1 MKGAL
6 LTSALVICIALLAC
20 HKVEY
25 TEAWFNETCQN
36 LGYDTAVPVYWD
48 DVPAGTNCCKRMGD
62 KVVCDEFYFVD
73 ETRERFL

>member
-36 LGYDTAVPVYWD
+36 LGYDMAVPVYWD
-48 DVPAGTNCCKRMGD
+48 DEPAGTNCCVMDGNRINCEK
-62 KVVCDEFYFVD
+62 FYYMD
-73 ETRERFL
+73 DLLK